1 MKHPFKRILSA
12 LLASLMLLPLA
23 ACGDTDSGTPD
34 TTDPADTT
42 TAPAET
48 TANTSSKAQTES
60 IPIPSTFSIHF
71 IDVGQADAALVE

>member
-34 TTDPADTT
+34 TTDPATT
-42 TAPAET
+42 TPAVTTEAET
-48 TANTSSKAQTES
+48 TPDPNLREKPRT
-60 IPIPSTFSIHF
+60 ICPPI
-71 IDVGQADAALVE
+71 